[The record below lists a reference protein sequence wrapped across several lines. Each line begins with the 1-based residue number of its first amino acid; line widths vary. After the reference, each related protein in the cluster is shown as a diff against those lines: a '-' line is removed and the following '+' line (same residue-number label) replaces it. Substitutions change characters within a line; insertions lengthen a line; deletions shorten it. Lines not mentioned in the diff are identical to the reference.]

1 MKKAWIK
8 FLSILGLTTIKAY
21 NSVVKDMSETIIK
34 LSFMLLETAAGELK
48 ALIREA
54 EIDEAKKDAPDKQKF
69 TATAT
74 SNVKAKDKPVAK
86 KEPERKAKAV
96 KPKKSAGVDSKKP
109 SSL

>member
-1 MKKAWIK
+1 MKKTWIK

-21 NSVVKDMSETIIK
+21 NSVVKDMSESIIR
-34 LSFMLLETAAGELK
+34 LSLMQLETASRDLK

-54 EIDEAKKDAPDKQKF
+54 ELNKAKSDTPDKPKF

-74 SNVKAKDKPVAK
+74 SSVKAKDKPVAK
-86 KEPERKAKAV
+86 KEQERKAKVV
-96 KPKKSAGVDSKKP
+96 KPKKSAGVGSKNP